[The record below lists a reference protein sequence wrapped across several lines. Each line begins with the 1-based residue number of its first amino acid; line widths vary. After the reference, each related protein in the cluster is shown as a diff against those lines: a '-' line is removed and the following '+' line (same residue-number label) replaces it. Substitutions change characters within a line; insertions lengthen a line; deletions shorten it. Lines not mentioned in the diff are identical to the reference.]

1 MNQKKNKQGNIKRT
15 LKVKAG
21 SCYLPKPKNQRMN
34 GDDAMFV
41 CEEVMI
47 AGVADGVG
55 GWAREGIDP
64 GEYARELMARA
75 EEAVRRRVYEKEM
88 KGSGV
93 GGKQQ
98 QQQQQ
103 LQLEPFDVLSEA
115 YHGITVPG
123 ASTACI
129 VALHD
134 IPHQVCFLFFQKK

>member
-1 MNQKKNKQGNIKRT
+1 M
-15 LKVKAG
+15 KAG